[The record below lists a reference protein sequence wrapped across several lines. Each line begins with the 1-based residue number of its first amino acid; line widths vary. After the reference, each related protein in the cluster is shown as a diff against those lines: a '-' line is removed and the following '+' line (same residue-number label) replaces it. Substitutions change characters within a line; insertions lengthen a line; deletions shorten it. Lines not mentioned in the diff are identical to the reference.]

1 MIFWDRT
8 SYIVQ
13 LLVSCLLFMAPVEK
27 RKNYVLR
34 VAAASAVLI
43 GAFWVINGSIGIPTE
58 GIAKLIYWITYL
70 IISVGFVLFGI
81 RCSFGEAVCCM
92 ICASATQHVASDLYL
107 IYRVTGGKS
116 PVAAVTIYAL
126 VYSLFYFA
134 FAKRLP
140 QNRKYVVSRHD
151 LIPMATIILFVGILS
166 VYEYPELDTGVK
178 NLHDVIYEISDALCC
193 IYVLWV
199 QVSQSAK
206 ARLQKE
212 LDGVSLAYKI
222 QRAQYQLNQENIDI
236 INRKCHDLKHQIRR
250 LRKTENL
257 QEKNDYFDELEDA
270 IMIYDM
276 ALNTGNKALDTVL
289 MENGLYCKNH
299 DIQWTCMADGTKL
312 GFMKD
317 EDIYALFGNAFDNAI
332 AAVMQVSDNSK
343 RVISS
348 KMLTQD
354 KVMVIQIQNYFV
366 GNIRYED
373 GLPVTTK
380 EEKEEHGFGMKSIR
394 YTAEKYNGTITV
406 NANNG
411 IFVLQILLPL
421 P

>member
-13 LLVSCLLFMAPVEK
+13 LIVACLLFMAPVAK
-27 RKNYVLR
+27 RKNYIAR
-34 VAAASAVLI
+34 VVSASAFMIFVSYLI
-43 GAFWVINGSIGIPTE
+43 NSAVDIPESGVTR
-58 GIAKLIYWITYL
+58 LIYWISYL
-70 IISVGFVLFGI
+70 FVSIVFVIFGI
-81 RCSFGEAVCCM
+81 KGSLKEAVYCM
-92 ICASATQHVASDLYL
+92 VCASATQHVAHDIYL
-107 IYRVTGGKS
+107 IYVVMGGGNKVIS
-116 PVAAVTIYAL
+116 VLIYVIIYVIFYL
-126 VYSLFYFA
+126 V
-134 FAKRLP
+134 FAKGLP
-140 QNRKYVVSRHD
+140 QDKNYAVSRHD

-166 VYEYPELDTGVK
+166 VYEYPEIDDSLR
-178 NLHDVIYEISDALCC
+178 NLHDIIYEISDAICC

-206 ARLQKE
+206 ARLQRE
-212 LDGVSLAYKI
+212 LDGVNYAYKI
-222 QRAQYQLNQENIDI
+222 QKAQYQLKQENIDT
-236 INRKCHDLKHQIRR
+236 INRKCHDLKHQLRR
-250 LRKTENL
+250 LRKTENAE
-257 QEKNDYFDELEDA
+257 EKNEYFNELEEA

-312 GFMKD
+312 GFMTD

-332 AAVMQVSDNSK
+332 TAVMSVADESK

-348 KMLTQD
+348 KMITQD
-354 KVMVIQIQNYFV
+354 QVMVIQIQNY
-366 GNIRYED
+366 YEGEIEYSG

-380 EEKEEHGFGMKSIR
+380 AEKEDHGFGMKSIR

-406 NANNG
+406 NAVNG